1 MAKVA
6 LLIGVSEY
14 GSGLNPL
21 PGAVTAVEAV
31 QQVLQPIE
39 MGGFDEVK
47 LLSNPNPPVMREA
60 IETLFSSRTKD
71 DLVLLCFVGH
81 VVLDD
86 NGKFYFATSITRKS
100 PKSELIRVSS
110 IPASFVHDLMSN
122 SPCQRQVVILDCC
135 LDRLSAEEMT
145 ANDYSSVDIKTQLG
159 SERQTILA
167 SFTSSQNSFD
177 QEGLDHSVYTR
188 YLVEGI
194 KTGAAD
200 LDSDGWISVDELHE
214 YASNK
219 VQAAAPAVKP
229 QFYPVEDKDKILLAK
244 APIDDRKLK
253 YRKEAENWVS
263 RAEISEAGRHT
274 LDKLAESLQLTSEVC
289 TVIEAEVLKP
299 YQQYQEKLQ
308 RYKQEF
314 AKAISKDYPLST
326 QEREELRSLQ
336 QSLGL
341 REEDAAP
348 IEKLMA
354 LRLASL
360 SQSGNNPDE
369 LAQLDSESEANSL
382 PSVPTTVLLQ
392 STPIPAVEPTNPTP
406 ASEADGSKVA
416 QLDRE
421 KEPNSVPSVPSAVP
435 PESKPI
441 TVLEPTNP
449 TPAVNL
455 SSDLTGSQT
464 SPRAV
469 STFPKKFL
477 LPIGIGGALATLVL
491 VIGISTR
498 TLVAPPAAPTP
509 RVSSSPD
516 LSAKPSSTAANSDK
530 GSSPNA
536 TASPDSKDCTVLV
549 NGNLRSEPAPF
560 RDNVVESLKE
570 PLPVTGKQ
578 TKGGWVE
585 VKLPDKKLAWA
596 HRDIISNKEE
606 MDACL
611 PRKGITIKTVEDI
624 LPPASSSSP

>member
-135 LDRLSAEEMT
+135 LDRLSAEEMM

-382 PSVPTTVLLQ
+382 PSVPTAVLLH

-455 SSDLTGSQT
+455 SSDLTGSQS

-516 LSAKPSSTAANSDK
+516 LSPKPSSTAANSDK
-530 GSSPNA
+530 GSSPSA

>member
-86 NGKFYFATSITRKS
+86 KGKFYFATSITRKS

-536 TASPDSKDCTVLV
+536 TASPDSKDCRVLV

>member
-86 NGKFYFATSITRKS
+86 KGKFYFATSITRKS